1 MTDAKDDGLIEKE
14 EEEEELVNV
23 EQIKI
28 IKKKIEKPKT
38 EKQIEASKKAGE
50 RLAKIHEMKRAE
62 KERIKKEE
70 EAKIIAELKE
80 KWTKEYEADKK
91 VESNTKGMI
100 AIPKSLLKKMTE
112 RKPKKVKIQTPAPAP
127 APASAQKVKKQI
139 QVDSDEEEDE
149 TDSEDDHIPN
159 ETDAE
164 TTDTRVIKKKLAK
177 VKQIEQVVNKQAT
190 NPYLAMLEKW
200 YK

>member
-1 MTDAKDDGLIEKE
+1 
-14 EEEEELVNV
+14 
-23 EQIKI
+23 
-28 IKKKIEKPKT
+28 
-38 EKQIEASKKAGE
+38 
-50 RLAKIHEMKRAE
+50 MKRAE

-91 VESNTKGMI
+91 VENTVPKGMI
-100 AIPKSLLKKMTE
+100 AVPKSLLKKKSAP
-112 RKPKKVKIQTPAPAP
+112 KPKNVKIAQAPAP
-127 APASAQKVKKQI
+127 APKVKKQI
-139 QVDSDEEEDE
+139 QADSDDEEDE
-149 TDSEDDHIPN
+149 TDSEDDHVPN

-164 TTDTRVIKKKLAK
+164 TTDTRTIKKKLAK